1 MSPAS
6 AKFPAGRIVATPG
19 ALASLTHDDI
29 TSALARHLTGD
40 WGEVTP
46 HDRQENEFSLT
57 HELRLFSIYSS
68 AAGVR
73 FYIITESDRSVTT
86 LLLPED
92 Y

>member
-1 MSPAS
+1 MSATK
-6 AKFPAGRIVATPG
+6 ARFPAGRIVATRA

-29 TSALARHLTGD
+29 ASALARHLAGD
-40 WGEVTP
+40 WGEVTA

-57 HELRLFSIYSS
+57 HELRLFSIYTS

-73 FYIITESDRSVTT
+73 FYIITEADRSVTT
-86 LLLPED
+86 ILLPED